1 MERLKAEVP
10 LTEEP
15 LSALL
20 ARVAFAVAVR
30 RYWRPAGRPLPEPRT
45 YLLDLAEELSQE
57 GWNILSFWTLS
68 MAYHGSKGIHAA
80 RWRNIVVRRSRQA
93 QRNRQAGRP
102 WQRVPPC
109 Y

>member
-1 MERLKAEVP
+1 MELLKPERP

-15 LSALL
+15 LSAVL

-30 RYWRPAGRPLPEPRT
+30 RYWRPIGKELPEPST
-45 YLLDLAEELSQE
+45 FVSKLAQEVQAE
-57 GWNILSFWTLS
+57 GWPVLHSWLLS
-68 MAYHGSKGIHAA
+68 MAYYSTRGLTAA
-80 RWRNIVVRRSRQA
+80 RWRSVMV
-93 QRNRQAGRP
+93 QRARIAESNRKAGRP